1 MTVEQWLGTDNILGI
16 DIWNKKYRYNNESFD
31 EWLDRVSGGDKDLR
45 ALILE
50 KKFLFGGRILSNRGL
65 DKQGEKVTL
74 SNCYVIEPPE
84 DNIESIF
91 DCAKKL
97 ARTYSYGGGC
107 GVDISKL
114 APKGAKVTNT
124 AKETSG
130 SVSFMDLYSLVTG
143 LIGQNGRRGALMISI
158 ACDHPDLEEFIEIKS
173 DLDKV
178 TKANISVRITDKF
191 MMAVKMRKPFVLSF
205 TREETGETIRKEIDA
220 YSVFHKL
227 CEMNWDYAEPG
238 MLFWDRIEN
247 WNLLSAD
254 KEFSYAGTNPCA
266 EEPLPAGGSCLLGSI
281 NLSEFVTENK
291 TFNFTDFKK
300 TVDIAVRALN
310 IVLDEG
316 LPLHPLKEQ
325 RESVRDWRQIG
336 LGIFGLADLLI
347 KMEIKYG
354 SPESIDL
361 CDMIGHV
368 MAYQAIMTSN
378 SIAIEV
384 GSYPKYKPDAV
395 KQSPFFAEH
404 IDELY
409 RENISEIGLCNS
421 QLLTIAP
428 TGSLS
433 SMLGVSGGIEPV
445 YANYYTRKTESLH
458 GHDEYY
464 KVYTPIVKKYI
475 DEHGLKDDSELPDF
489 FVTAQ
494 TLNYKER
501 IDMQSIWQRHI
512 DASISST
519 VNVPNS
525 FTVKDTEDLYLY
537 AWEKGLKG
545 VTIFRDGCKRTGIL
559 TTDNKKKETKENN
572 SDSNVPITLQ
582 RGMIIKADD
591 NCIGK
596 KRTLQTGCGTL
607 HCEAFFDPDTGDLLE
622 TYLSKGST
630 GGCNNFMI
638 GLSRMISLSARAGV
652 DIYSIVDQL
661 KSSGTCPSYAVRTA
675 TKHDTSIG
683 SSCPVAVGNAL
694 MDMYKEL
701 QNELFEDVDDKT
713 VKKTEVIK
721 QEKRTKTTDEVKSV
735 PCPECGSPLVF
746 EGGCNSCKNCG
757 FSKCD

>member
-1 MTVEQWLGTDNILGI
+1 MTEEQWLGKDNQLGI
-16 DIWNKKYRYNNESFD
+16 DIWNKKYRYNNETFD

-395 KQSPFFAEH
+395 KQSPFFTEH

-433 SMLGVSGGIEPV
+433 SMLGVSGGIEPI

>member
-1 MTVEQWLGTDNILGI
+1 M
-16 DIWNKKYRYNNESFD
+16 
-31 EWLDRVSGGDKDLR
+31 
-45 ALILE
+45 
-50 KKFLFGGRILSNRGL
+50 
-65 DKQGEKVTL
+65 
-74 SNCYVIEPPE
+74 
-84 DNIESIF
+84 
-91 DCAKKL
+91 
-97 ARTYSYGGGC
+97 
-107 GVDISKL
+107 
-114 APKGAKVTNT
+114 
-124 AKETSG
+124 
-130 SVSFMDLYSLVTG
+130 
-143 LIGQNGRRGALMISI
+143 
-158 ACDHPDLEEFIEIKS
+158 
-173 DLDKV
+173 
-178 TKANISVRITDKF
+178 
-191 MMAVKMRKPFVLSF
+191 
-205 TREETGETIRKEIDA
+205 
-220 YSVFHKL
+220 
-227 CEMNWDYAEPG
+227 
-238 MLFWDRIEN
+238 
-247 WNLLSAD
+247 
-254 KEFSYAGTNPCA
+254 
-266 EEPLPAGGSCLLGSI
+266 
-281 NLSEFVTENK
+281 
-291 TFNFTDFKK
+291 
-300 TVDIAVRALN
+300 
-310 IVLDEG
+310 
-316 LPLHPLKEQ
+316 PLHPLKEQ

-361 CDMIGHV
+361 CDMIGHA

-384 GSYPKYKPDAV
+384 GSYPMYKPDAV
-395 KQSPFFAEH
+395 KQSPFFTEH

-458 GHDEYY
+458 GHDKYY

-519 VNVPNS
+519 VNVPNN